1 MCVLLCEVSHRNR
14 KVAAMLKKILIG
26 SAIAVGLGTFVFG
39 RDTISYL
46 RTGCRSVRQAVKAEV
61 PVEFEIERARTM
73 VDQLVPDIR
82 QCMHVIAEQQVDI
95 EHLTAALDRKTGE
108 LGRQKDAIMAL
119 KSDLG
124 SGKSTFTYASQKF
137 TSNDVKRD
145 LSNRF
150 ERYKA
155 AEEMLAADKK
165 ILAAREQ
172 TLVANRDKLEGLMQ
186 AKKDLEV
193 KLEQLQA
200 RLQTVKAAETVSQL
214 AIDDSNLS
222 HARKLI
228 DDLNKQLDVKQRVLE
243 TEAKFTGMIPV
254 EKSEPAVASD
264 LDQQI
269 DAYFGTE
276 AKSTEVAGRD

>member
-1 MCVLLCEVSHRNR
+1 
-14 KVAAMLKKILIG
+14 MLKKILIG

-46 RTGCRSVRQAVKAEV
+46 RTGCRNVRQAVKAEV

-95 EHLTAALDRKTGE
+95 EHLTAALDRKSGE

-119 KSDLG
+119 KTDLG

-200 RLQTVKAAETVSQL
+200 RLQTVKAAEAVSQL

-228 DDLNKQLDVKQRVLE
+228 DDLNKQLDVKQRVME
-243 TEAKFTGMIPV
+243 TEVKFAGMIPV

-269 DAYFGTE
+269 DAYFAVE

>member
-1 MCVLLCEVSHRNR
+1 
-14 KVAAMLKKILIG
+14 MLKKILIG

-39 RDTISYL
+39 RDAASYL
-46 RTGCRSVRQAVKAEV
+46 RTSCRSVRNAVKAEV
-61 PVEFEIERARTM
+61 PIEFEIERARNL
-73 VDQLVPDIR
+73 VDQLVPEIR

-95 EHLTAALDRKTGE
+95 EQMTAALQRKQGE

-119 KSDLG
+119 RTDLG
-124 SGKSTFTYASQKF
+124 SGKSTFTYASHKF
-137 TSNDVKRD
+137 TAGDVKRD
-145 LSNRF
+145 LANRF

-155 AEEMLAADKK
+155 AEEMLTADRT

-172 TLVANRDKLEGLMQ
+172 TLEANREKLDGLMH
-186 AKKDLEV
+186 AKKELEV

-200 RLQTVKAAETVSQL
+200 RMHTVRAAEAVSQL

-228 DDLNKQLDVKQRVLE
+228 DDLNKQLDVKQRVLDAE
-243 TEAKFTGMIPV
+243 VKFSGLIPV
-254 EKSEPAVASD
+254 EKSIPAVPVD

-269 DAYFGTE
+269 DEYFG
-276 AKSTEVAGRD
+276 APASAGEVAGRDGVLLTPVE